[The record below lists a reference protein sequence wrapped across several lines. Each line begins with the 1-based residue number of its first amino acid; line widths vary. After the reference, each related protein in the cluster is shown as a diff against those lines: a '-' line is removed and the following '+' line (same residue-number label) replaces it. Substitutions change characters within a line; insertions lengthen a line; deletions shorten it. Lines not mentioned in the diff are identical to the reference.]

1 MNIIKNLFMIAFNVV
16 ITVLILAGMVMAT
29 ISLENQFYP
38 VGEYFH
44 YVSSFLMQAVIIIQ
58 IFRVGYKYIY
68 QPIKESKQHR

>member
-1 MNIIKNLFMIAFNVV
+1 MNILKNLFMIAFNVV

-38 VGEYFH
+38 VDEYFH

-58 IFRVGYKYIY
+58 IFRVGFKYIY
-68 QPIKESKQHR
+68 RPIKESKQHR